1 MLTQS
6 KKSARRS
13 NTQKTFVSLGV
24 TMKVILYIVALLCCS
39 AGVVIALN
47 SYLVPGVMF
56 CIVGLVCAYFASTVQ
71 RE

>member
-1 MLTQS
+1 
-6 KKSARRS
+6 
-13 NTQKTFVSLGV
+13 
-24 TMKVILYIVALLCCS
+24 MKVILYIVALLCCS